1 MARRASGVA
10 PVLWYGQPAGDWERE
25 ALPIGNG
32 ALGAMVFGGVPT
44 ERLQLNEKTLWT
56 GGPGAEG
63 YDHGDW
69 RAPRPEALA
78 EVRRRLDT
86 EGTLAPAE
94 VAAALGQPRRGY
106 GAYQHLADLHL
117 DTPHQEVTGYQRRL
131 DLADA
136 VAQVAYTAGG
146 VRYTREYFASYP
158 GAVVAGRWSADRP
171 GALTLTLRLVPG
183 PAGASVHARGGRIT
197 MRGALADNGLRYHL
211 EVRVRA
217 RGGALV
223 TAGDQVAVTDADEV
237 VFAVAAGTDYAP
249 VYPHY
254 RGADPDRRVRAAVDT
269 AIGLGYP
276 ALRAAHV
283 ADHRALFDRV
293 QLDLCPTDT
302 HSPTNTVPT
311 DQLLAGYGTDPAAD
325 RALAALH
332 FAYGRYLLIA
342 SSRPGSLPANLQGV
356 WNDSATPAWSADY
369 HTNINLQMC
378 YWPAEV
384 AGLAET
390 AVPLHDFIEALR
402 APGRI
407 SARTVCGATG
417 WVVHNETNPFGF
429 TGVHDWPTAF
439 WFPEAAAWLAR
450 HLWEHY
456 LFTGDL
462 AFLRE
467 RAWPVLRE
475 AAEFWL
481 ASLHRDPRDGRLVVS
496 PSYSPEHGPFT
507 AGAAMSQ
514 QIVWDLLTNVVDAAN
529 LLGEDG
535 SAFQSTL
542 EQLDPGLRTGS
553 WGQLQEWKSDLDD
566 PADEHRHISHLF
578 AVFPGRGVSPLTE
591 PELAAAAATSLAAR
605 GEGGP
610 GWSRA
615 WRVALWAR
623 LRDGDRAHQAL
634 AGLLREQTLPNLLDT
649 HPPYQLDGNLGAVA
663 GVCELLLQSHLGV
676 VDVLPAL
683 PPAWPDGSVTGLRAR
698 GGVTVDIEWRG
709 GSAVA
714 LALAADRTGPVTVRC
729 PLLAERPLHDATT
742 GAPVRLTP
750 GPQQTFTFT
759 ATAGH
764 RYHTR

>member
-1 MARRASGVA
+1 MA
-10 PVLWYGQPAGDWERE
+10 PVLWYARPATDWERE

-32 ALGAMVFGGVPT
+32 ALGAMVFGGVAT
-44 ERLQLNEKTLWT
+44 ERLQLNEKSLWT
-56 GGPGAEG
+56 GGPGAAGG

-69 RAPRPEALA
+69 RSPRPGALA
-78 EVRRRLDT
+78 EIRRRLDA
-86 EGTLAPAE
+86 EGALDPET

-106 GAYQHLADLHL
+106 GAYQHLADLYL
-117 DTPHQEVTGYQRRL
+117 DTPHRQVSAYRRRL
-131 DLADA
+131 DLTEA
-136 VAQVAYTAGG
+136 VAQVDYTVDG
-146 VRYTREYFASYP
+146 VRYAREYFASYP
-158 GAVVAGRWSADRP
+158 DAVVAGRWAADQP

-183 PAGASVHARGGRIT
+183 PAGASVSARDGRIT
-197 MRGALADNGLRYHL
+197 VRGALADNGLRYHL
-211 EVRVRA
+211 ELLVRVR
-217 RGGALV
+217 GGAV
-223 TAGDQVAVTDADEV
+223 ATGSDQVVVTGADEL
-237 VFAVAAGTDYAP
+237 VFLVAAGTDYAP
-249 VYPHY
+249 VYPRY
-254 RGADPDRRVRAAVDT
+254 RGAEPGARVRAAV
-269 AIGLGYP
+269 AAAAERGYP
-276 ALRAAHV
+276 ALRDAHV
-283 ADHRALFDRV
+283 RDYRALFDRV
-293 QLDLCPTDT
+293 RLDLGPAPADAPE
-302 HSPTNTVPT
+302 SAVPT
-311 DQLLAGYGTDPAAD
+311 DQLLAGYGSDPAAD

-356 WNDSATPAWSADY
+356 WNDSAQPAWSADY

-384 AGLAET
+384 TGLAET
-390 AVPLHDFIEALR
+390 ATPLHDFIEALR
-402 APGRI
+402 APGRV
-407 SARTVCGATG
+407 SAETVCEATG

-456 LFTGDL
+456 LFTGEL

-467 RAWPVLRE
+467 RAWPVLQE

-481 ASLHRDPRDGRLVVS
+481 AFLHRDPRDGTLVVS

-514 QIVWDLLTNVVDAAN
+514 QIVWDLLANVVDAAQV
-529 LLGEDG
+529 LGMD
-535 SAFQSTL
+535 ATRYRSTL
-542 EQLDPGLRTGS
+542 AQLDPGLRIGS

-566 PADEHRHISHLF
+566 PDNRHRHVSHLF
-578 AVFPGRGVSPLTE
+578 AVFPGRQVSPQTE
-591 PELAAAAATSLAAR
+591 PALATAAAISLAAR

-615 WRVALWAR
+615 WRLALWAR
-623 LRDGDRAHQAL
+623 LRDGDRALQAL

-663 GVCELLLQSHLGV
+663 GVAELLLQSHLGV

-683 PPAWPDGSVTGLRAR
+683 PSAWPDGSVTGLRAR
-698 GGVTVDIEWRG
+698 SGITVDIQWRG
-709 GSAVA
+709 GAAVA

-742 GAPVRLTP
+742 GAPVRLVP
-750 GPQQTFTFT
+750 GPQQTFSFT